1 VSVEL
6 PIDRYWDGTPCP
18 DARLHGRVRLERSD
32 AGLVITASLPHQPRP
47 SIPDAPAGS
56 RVANLWEYDVVE
68 CFLAGAPTYL
78 EVELGAGGHFL
89 VLDFSAPRVRRREY
103 VDLVPS
109 LAFTGSGERWSST
122 IVLPWDMVPGGLKAA
137 NAFVI
142 VRDRFL
148 AYHPTPGAVPD
159 FHQPS
164 TFPPVTL

>member
-1 VSVEL
+1 VEL
-6 PIDRYWDGTPCP
+6 AIERYWDGRPCP

-32 AGLVITASLPHQPRP
+32 PGLVVTASLPHQSPP
-47 SIPDAPAGS
+47 SVPDAPPGS

-68 CFLAGAPTYL
+68 CFLVGESTYL

-103 VDLVPS
+103 ADFAPR
-109 LAFTGSGERWSST
+109 LAFSPSGERWTSG
-122 IVLPWDMVPGGLKAA
+122 IVIPWDMVPPGLTAL

-142 VRDRFL
+142 VRDHLL
-148 AYHPTPGAVPD
+148 AYHPTPGAAPD

-164 TFPPVTL
+164 TFPAFSL